1 MSRQIAYGRVPPID
15 QVLVAL
21 LNNAADLQTARE
33 AHWYRIP
40 VRTAPKIAHSCRSL
54 AFYQTKVFGT
64 DGWAVNFIADVH
76 KRETVTRLDLFPEQT
91 HHSRAHERYLKLHLG
106 EVRRLEKP
114 IISRRGRRIV
124 FIETTRAKFETARE
138 LNDLWHA
145 SPLEDTL
152 WEMLKAERI
161 EAERQVYEAVG
172 GKNYCLDFA
181 LFCQNGRVDVECDGD
196 TWHATPQQIPLD
208 NARNNDLEKK
218 GWAVL
223 RFNGKQLTEDLPG
236 CLRVIRETANR
247 YGGLVTPE
255 GELRYYAQGAN
266 RHEQLNLFQ
275 ETPAE
280 YAARRSEESQT
291 LENETD

>member
-1 MSRQIAYGRVPPID
+1 MSQSYGRVAPAD

-21 LNNAADLQTARE
+21 LNNVRDLQIARE
-33 AHWYRIP
+33 SHWYRIP
-40 VRTAPKIAHSCRSL
+40 IRTAPKWAHSCRTL
-54 AFYQTKVFGT
+54 AFYQTKIFGT
-64 DGWAVNFIADVH
+64 DGWAVNFAADIH
-76 KRETVTRLDLFPEQT
+76 ERETMTRLQLFPEQT
-91 HHSRAHERYLKLHLG
+91 HHVRANERYLKLHLG
-106 EVRRLEKP
+106 EVRRLETP

-124 FIETTRAKFETARE
+124 FIETTRAKFDCARE

-152 WEMLKAERI
+152 WEVLKAERI

-172 GKNYCLDFA
+172 GKHYFLDFA

-208 NARNNDLEKK
+208 NARNNNLEKK

-223 RFNGKQLTEDLPG
+223 RFNGKQLTEDLGG

-280 YAARRSEESQT
+280 YVARRAA
-291 LENETD
+291 ENEALEKKID